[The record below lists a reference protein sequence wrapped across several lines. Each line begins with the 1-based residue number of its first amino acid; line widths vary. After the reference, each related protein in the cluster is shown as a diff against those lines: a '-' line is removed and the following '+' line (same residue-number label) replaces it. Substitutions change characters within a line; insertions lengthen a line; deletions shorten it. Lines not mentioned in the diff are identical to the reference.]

1 MDVFEHLIILM
12 IIKREIINFGIKTN
26 HIEFMSDLN
35 VIRKK
40 DYRYSSL
47 ESEYAQLTK
56 NNGNNGEFISLV
68 D

>member
-12 IIKREIINFGIKTN
+12 IIRREIINFGIKTN
-26 HIEFMSDLN
+26 HIEFWSDLN
-35 VIRKK
+35 AIRKK
-40 DYRYSSL
+40 YYRYGSL

-56 NNGNNGEFISLV
+56 NTGNNGEFISLV